1 LQLYVRKDA
10 ISGVVILE
18 KLDKNHM
25 APMLYGR
32 IMKVNPKP
40 TSPSG
45 THVNGLGA
53 QWFAWQRYALWRLH

>member
-1 LQLYVRKDA
+1 
-10 ISGVVILE
+10 
-18 KLDKNHM
+18 M

-45 THVNGLGA
+45 TYVNGLGT
-53 QWFAWQRYALWRLH
+53 Q